1 MMIMHTSFKFYITA
15 MYMSTVVELY
25 MVHVHVQRNANF
37 MQLFSFGVGVG
48 QVTKRVSMT
57 HTVCPTVWSHLKVP
71 QTDVP
76 G

>member
-15 MYMSTVVELY
+15 MYISTVVELY
-25 MVHVHVQRNANF
+25 MYREMQT

>member
-1 MMIMHTSFKFYITA
+1 
-15 MYMSTVVELY
+15 MYMYREMQT
-25 MVHVHVQRNANF
+25 